1 MLGTL
6 VAAPVVVYGT
16 SWCAATQIIRR
27 HLERLGVPYRYVDIE
42 RNPAGAAQVQ
52 WWNGGRASHPT
63 GSIRGSI
70 LLEPTL
76 EEDGLALGGAGVIW
90 QNASHPKNRGS
101 R

>member
-16 SWCAATQIIRR
+16 SWCAATQMIRR

-63 GSIRGSI
+63 VSIGGSI
-70 LLEPTL
+70 LVEPTL
-76 EEDGLALGGAGVIW
+76 EEVDWALAQAGLI
-90 QNASHPKNRGS
+90 
-101 R
+101 